1 MPADLYVQKSLLSH
15 FFLPGKMVQAS
26 PFASAP
32 MEAVEED
39 GLGLDQMPF
48 AGPIPP
54 QIILQIHG
62 IQQLPNGI
70 GLLCVFLFFFGVLCA
85 RL

>member
-1 MPADLYVQKSLLSH
+1 MFRKAFFLI
-15 FFLPGKMVQAS
+15 FLPGKMVQAL

-62 IQQLPNGI
+62 I
-70 GLLCVFLFFFGVLCA
+70 
-85 RL
+85 